1 LTLSLEY
8 PLLRSVALTR
18 NEENIMSILRL
29 AVVAIVATACASTR
43 IPPSGDPMVAISSA
57 ERAIEEAQAAGA
69 DSLASSNLAEA
80 RTGLEAARAAAS
92 KDRNRAALL
101 ARKAAADAA
110 YAGAIAGRVIADR
123 ARTAAQAD
131 LQRVPPPGG
140 ER

>member
-1 LTLSLEY
+1 
-8 PLLRSVALTR
+8 
-18 NEENIMSILRL
+18 MSILRL

-80 RTGLEAARAAAS
+80 RTGLEAARAAAG

-123 ARTAAQAD
+123 ARTAAEAD